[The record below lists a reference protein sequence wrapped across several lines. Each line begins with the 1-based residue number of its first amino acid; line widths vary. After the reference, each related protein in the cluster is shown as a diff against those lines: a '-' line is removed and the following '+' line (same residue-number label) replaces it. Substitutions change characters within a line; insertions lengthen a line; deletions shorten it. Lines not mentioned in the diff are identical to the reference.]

1 MSEKSTPICDFGQN
15 AYDFNLGCTNGKNWT
30 LDSLKGERGLLIFFI
45 CNHCPLVKEIIPKLI
60 KVTNTLMSFGMIAF
74 TKGQ

>member
-30 LDSLKGERGLLIFFI
+30 LDSLKGERGLLIFSLY
-45 CNHCPLVKEIIPKLI
+45 HCPFKSNNSK
-60 KVTNTLMSFGMIAF
+60 TH
-74 TKGQ
+74 